1 MSTKLNN
8 TDNENNA
15 NITREQKSP
24 DENSTILHKLKGNSF
39 NPTTPSEGALKSIA
53 NSNKFNSRVDE
64 LNNSHSTIMNEVDT
78 EDKNT
83 DLSWDSSYKN
93 NKKIKN
99 YTEDGYKQHYMT
111 PNEQASYH
119 SEEQEKVKEKDR
131 NNFDDLFSS
140 NGVRKDTTTSKPFL
154 YTGAN
159 WNEHE
164 DSFTQAFYEQN
175 LSQFWRPE
183 DISLQSDLNVWNI
196 LPAEIQNAYSQ
207 NLLVLTF
214 LDTYQGDI
222 GMPVVARSMDD
233 SVEHQRKS
241 VLNFMSAMENAVHAK
256 SYSNIF
262 MTYLKNH
269 EINELYEWGN
279 RNHILQKILDK
290 IVGYYRDLDR
300 FNYMRAY
307 GSSGSYDFLA
317 FKKAQYRAMTASVF
331 LETCLFY
338 SGFFYPLYFYGQ
350 GKLMQAGE
358 IINLILRDESVHGL
372 YVGKMAQEIYQN
384 YFNDECKK
392 EMSDFVHKLLLELYE
407 LELELTEM
415 IYDPVDLTHDV
426 KVFLRYN
433 ANKALMNL
441 GYEAYFEY
449 EEVNPVVLNGL
460 NTETKTMDNFSMKG
474 NGYQKMKSEDL
485 KDEDFLFDFNI

>member
-1 MSTKLNN
+1 MRKHHL
-8 TDNENNA
+8 
-15 NITREQKSP
+15 Q
-24 DENSTILHKLKGNSF
+24 
-39 NPTTPSEGALKSIA
+39 PTYE
-53 NSNKFNSRVDE
+53 R
-64 LNNSHSTIMNEVDT
+64 
-78 EDKNT
+78 
-83 DLSWDSSYKN
+83 
-93 NKKIKN
+93 
-99 YTEDGYKQHYMT
+99 
-111 PNEQASYH
+111 
-119 SEEQEKVKEKDR
+119 R
-131 NNFDDLFSS
+131 
-140 NGVRKDTTTSKPFL
+140 RRL

-164 DSFTQAFYEQN
+164 DEFTQAFYEQN

-196 LPAEIQNAYSQ
+196 LPAEIQTAYAQ

-222 GMPVVARSMDD
+222 GMPVVARSMND
-233 SVEHQRKS
+233 SDEHQRKS
-241 VLNFMSAMENAVHAK
+241 VLNFMAAMENAVHAK

-262 MTYLKNH
+262 MTYLKNQD
-269 EINELYEWGN
+269 IDELYEWGN
-279 RNHILQKILDK
+279 LNEVLQTIVDT

-300 FNYMRAY
+300 YNYLRAY
-307 GSSGSYDFLA
+307 APEGSYDRLN
-317 FKKAQYRAMTASVF
+317 FKKAQYKAMCASVF

-338 SGFFYPLYFYGQ
+338 SGFYYPLYFYGQ

-372 YVGKMAQEIYQN
+372 YIGKLAQEIYKN
-384 YFNDECKK
+384 EFDAECQH
-392 EMSDFVHKLLLELYE
+392 EMHAFVHGLLLELYQ
-407 LELELTEM
+407 LELRLTEM
-415 IYDPVDLTHDV
+415 IYDPVELTHDV

-441 GYEAYFEY
+441 GFEPYFPY

-474 NGYQKMKSEDL
+474 NGYQKMKSEEL
-485 KDEDFLFDFNI
+485 RDEDFIFDD